1 MNKLIKTLGSLK
13 LAVILLVVTVVA
25 LAAGTIVESARGTDA
40 AGQLVYH
47 AFWFRVLLAV
57 LGLNTFFAIAERWP
71 INNHRIGFLVTH
83 LAMVVILLGALV
95 SEQFKKEGSLALWE
109 GQQGNVYWDRMADA
123 QDAQASIPFT
133 VRLDSFEI
141 EHYPGTMRPAQF
153 RSRVTVIDQQAGIT
167 FPAVIQMNDEL
178 TYRGWKLFQSS
189 YQQQGGRE
197 MSILTVSKDPGR
209 VIVYLGYF
217 LLLGGMS
224 TVLGTRIVQ
233 RRAAARY
240 FAEKAEKAGKT
251 SPAGPSARKGGKP
264 HKPGGRKVA
273 KAAPA
278 MIALPLAAALLAPM
292 ALSAQQAPVAAP
304 SVPAPAVVEAVR
316 TLPIQHDGRV
326 MPLDTVSRE
335 ALWNVARER
344 RDWQGIDP
352 VAVVLGW
359 SFDAQSWT
367 RQPIVEVGGAD
378 LAAAAGLPAGTS
390 HASFAQLAG
399 SNALHA
405 LFDQARQQSGGN
417 GKLPPRLAAA
427 QKLESR
433 LLRMQSF
440 LSRDMLRTVPIAG
453 DSNARWGMLPASVTS
468 AETLADWYGRQQAS
482 PPAGYPSAK
491 SMAREVQYNE
501 AHSTRLAWIV
511 LAIASL
517 AALAALRSPSRLKD
531 VIAVVA
537 LLAGVGIMTW
547 GIVMRWGVEGHIP
560 ASNMYESMLFLGW
573 GVGLFA
579 LLAAAV
585 MRNRLVIF
593 NAAAMSLLTMALV
606 DLLPID
612 PFVHP
617 MAPVLSG
624 TPWLAIHVPIIM
636 VSYSV
641 LALGVLIA
649 HMQVGIE
656 IFRPKAREAAGRMN
670 DLLYWY
676 MHVGSLLLVAGIITG
691 SIWAAT
697 SWGRYWGWDPK
708 EVWSLIAFLAYM
720 GILHARFDRQIHA
733 FGVAAASI
741 VAFWTVL
748 MTYIG
753 VNFVLSSGLHSYGF
767 GSGGVVQWMAL
778 IGALEAAFLTVGY
791 FANRRNRTTYGPL
804 PAAGI

>member
-1 MNKLIKTLGSLK
+1 MNKLIKTLASLK
-13 LAVILLVVTVVA
+13 VAVILLIVLVVA

-47 AFWFRVLLAV
+47 ALWFRILLAA
-57 LGLNTFFAIAERWP
+57 LGLNTLFAIAERWP
-71 INNHRIGFLVTH
+71 VNNYRIGFLVTH

-95 SEQFKKEGSLALWE
+95 SEQLKKEGSLALWE
-109 GQQGNVYWDRMADA
+109 GQQGNVYWDRMTDNPN
-123 QDAQASIPFT
+123 AQATLPFM
-133 VRLDSFEI
+133 VKLDSFEI

-153 RSRVTVIDQQAGIT
+153 RSRVTVTDQQAGIT
-167 FPAVIQMNDEL
+167 FPAMIQMNHEL

-209 VIVYLGYF
+209 FIVYLGYF

-240 FAEKAEKAGKT
+240 FAEKAEKAG
-251 SPAGPSARKGGKP
+251 PGGKS
-264 HKPGGRKVA
+264 KPPRKTGGREVTKP
-273 KAAPA
+273 APA
-278 MIALPLAAALLAPM
+278 MIALPLLAALLVPQVAG
-292 ALSAQQAPVAAP
+292 AQAAPVAAP
-304 SVPAPAVVEAVR
+304 TVPSASVVDAVR

-326 MPLDTVSRE
+326 MPLDTLARE

-359 SFDAQSWT
+359 SFDSQSWT
-367 RQPIVEVGGAD
+367 RQPIVKVGGAR
-378 LAAAAGLPAGTS
+378 LAAAAGLPADTEY
-390 HASFAQLAG
+390 ASFAQLAG
-399 SNALHA
+399 ANQLHA
-405 LFDQARQQSGGN
+405 LFDQAHQQSGGN
-417 GKLPPRLAAA
+417 AKLPPDLAAA

-433 LLRMQSF
+433 LLWMQSF
-440 LSRDMLRTVPIAG
+440 LSRDVLRAVPIAG
-453 DSNARWGMLPASVTS
+453 DTNARWGMLPATVTS
-468 AETLADWYGRQQAS
+468 AQALADWYARQQAS
-482 PPAGYPSAK
+482 PPSGYPAPK
-491 SMAREVQYNE
+491 AMDHEVLYN
-501 AHSTRLAWIV
+501 AVHPTRLAWIV

-517 AALAALRSPSRLKD
+517 AALAALRSPSRAKD
-531 VIAVVA
+531 VVAVVA
-537 LLAGVGIMTW
+537 LVAGVGIMTW
-547 GIVMRWGVEGHIP
+547 GIAMRWQVAGRIP

-579 LLAAAV
+579 LIAAAV

-656 IFRPKAREAAGRMN
+656 IFRPQAREAAGRMN

-676 MHVGSLLLVAGIITG
+676 MHAGSLLLVAGIITG
-691 SIWAAT
+691 SIWAAS

-753 VNFVLSSGLHSYGF
+753 VNFVLSAGLHSYGF
-767 GSGGVVQWMAL
+767 GSGGVVQWMAV
-778 IGALEAAFLTVGY
+778 IGGLEVAFLTVGY
-791 FANRRNRTTYGPL
+791 FANRRNRATYGPL

>member
-1 MNKLIKTLGSLK
+1 VNKLIKTLGSLK

-25 LAAGTIVESARGTDA
+25 LAAGTIVESARGTDV
-40 AGQLVYH
+40 AGQVVYH
-47 AFWFRVLLAV
+47 ALWFRILLAA

-71 INNHRIGFLVTH
+71 VNNYRIGFLVTH
-83 LAMVVILLGALV
+83 LSLVVILLGALV

-109 GQQGNVYWDRMADA
+109 GQQGNVYWDRMADGPN
-123 QDAQASIPFT
+123 AQATIPFM

-141 EHYPGTMRPAQF
+141 EHYPGTMRPSQF
-153 RSRVTVIDQQAGIT
+153 RSRVTVTDQQAGIT

-178 TYRGWKLFQSS
+178 SYRGWKLFQSS

-197 MSILTVSKDPGR
+197 MSILTVSHDPGR
-209 VIVYLGYF
+209 AIVYLGYF

-240 FAEKAEKAGKT
+240 HAQQAGQAGTPGKAGKGGT
-251 SPAGPSARKGGKP
+251 ARK
-264 HKPGGRKVA
+264 PGERKVR
-273 KAAPA
+273 KPAPA
-278 MIALPLAAALLAPM
+278 MIALPLLAALLVPHAV
-292 ALSAQQAPVAAP
+292 SAQAAP
-304 SVPAPAVVEAVR
+304 PVPSQAVVDAVR

-326 MPLDTVSRE
+326 MPLDTVARE
-335 ALWNVARER
+335 ALWNVARSE
-344 RDWQGIDP
+344 RDWQGMDP

-359 SFDAQSWT
+359 AFDAQAWT
-367 RQPIVEVGGAD
+367 QQPVVKVGGAS
-378 LAAAAGLPAGTS
+378 LAAAAGLPPGTTY
-390 HASFAQLAG
+390 ASFADLAG
-399 SNALHA
+399 SDNLHK
-405 LFDQARQQSGGN
+405 LFDQARQASGGDA
-417 GKLPPRLAAA
+417 KLPPHLAAA

-440 LSRDMLRTVPIAG
+440 FTRDVLRAVPIAG
-453 DSNARWGMLPASVTS
+453 DANARWGMLPATVTS
-468 AETLADWYGRQQAS
+468 AQALADWYGRTQAS
-482 PPAGYPSAK
+482 PPAGYPAAK
-491 SMAREVQYNE
+491 AMEREVLYNGV
-501 AHSTRLAWIV
+501 HPTRLAWIV
-511 LAIASL
+511 LAIASI
-517 AALAALRSPSRLKD
+517 AALAALRSPSRAKD
-531 VIAVVA
+531 IVAVVA
-537 LLAGVGIMTW
+537 LVAGAAIMTW
-547 GIVMRWGVEGHIP
+547 GIVVRWQIEGHIP

-612 PFVHP
+612 PFIHP

-733 FGVAAASI
+733 FGMAAASI

-753 VNFVLSSGLHSYGF
+753 VNFVLSAGLHSYGF

-778 IGALEAAFLTVGY
+778 IGAAELVFLTLGY
-791 FANRRNRTTYGPL
+791 FANRRNRATYGPL